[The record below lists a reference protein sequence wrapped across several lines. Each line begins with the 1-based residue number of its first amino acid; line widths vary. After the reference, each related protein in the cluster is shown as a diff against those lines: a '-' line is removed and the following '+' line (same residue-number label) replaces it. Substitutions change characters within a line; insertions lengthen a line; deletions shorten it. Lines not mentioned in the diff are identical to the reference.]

1 MKLNLQAM
9 IIAGAVIAA
18 MTLEGV
24 VFLLLMPSQPK
35 SAAGDVQAT
44 DSPETNE
51 AAVTTDTAEEP
62 FGDPFNCTNN
72 QEEGN
77 LHLRFKVVAVV
88 KANQQIA
95 FRDTNA
101 AHKTRVRQAVENV
114 VRSASRDDLNDP
126 KLGTLKRFIR
136 EEVNKI
142 LGKSFIIE
150 AVIHDFSMIEQ

>member
-9 IIAGAVIAA
+9 IIAAVVIAA
-18 MTLEGV
+18 MTLEGI
-24 VFLLLMPSQPK
+24 VFLLLMPSHPK
-35 SAAGDVQAT
+35 PAAGEVQAT
-44 DSPETNE
+44 DESAATET
-51 AAVTTDTAEEP
+51 AVTTDTAEEP

-77 LHLRFKVVAVV
+77 LHLRFKVAGVV
-88 KANQQIA
+88 KSNQQVA

-101 AHKTRVRQAVENV
+101 AHKTRVRQAVEKV

-126 KLGTLKRFIR
+126 NLSTLKRLIR